1 MKELEICLRARQ
13 NIHGNSQFPILWPI
27 GQKKLRFGHDFPEI
41 LLAFK
46 AIDEGKL
53 ADGVKHLADHEQKN
67 ILQTIM
73 YSDLWLVTA
82 LWLNQMTHYTVGY
95 TSITQP
101 VELPLA
107 AQCKTTN
114 DGRTIEFI
122 SGRLKGLSANLA
134 NEKQRMD
141 FVYKA
146 ATRFDEMLRGS
157 ERSSIKKSLEEIAS
171 NGGVK

>member
-1 MKELEICLRARQ
+1 MF
-13 NIHGNSQFPILWPI
+13 HS
-27 GQKKLRFGHDFPEI
+27 FG
-41 LLAFK
+41 
-46 AIDEGKL
+46 
-53 ADGVKHLADHEQKN
+53 V
-67 ILQTIM
+67 
-73 YSDLWLVTA
+73 
-82 LWLNQMTHYTVGY
+82 

-114 DGRTIEFI
+114 DGRTIEFTNGI
-122 SGRLKGLSANLA
+122 LDGITGDLSDVD
-134 NEKQRMD
+134 QRME

-157 ERSSIKKSLEEIAS
+157 ERNMITESLEEIAS